1 MPPQSGPE
9 TVMAMKIGMLA
20 VVNEYSVD
28 PATLARKAEALGFE
42 SLWLPDHPVM
52 PVHTT
57 TPLPETPPGKG
68 EIPDH
73 YSRMCDPFVAMAMAA
88 AATTRLNVAT
98 GVCLVPER
106 NPIVTANEIAT
117 LDHFSDGRVLFGIG
131 GGWLKEESELM
142 GADFPHRWTQTKEY
156 IQAMRE
162 LWTKDEASFEG
173 KYVKFPPVRLYPKPS
188 NKGGPPVLIGSK
200 DRNALRW
207 VARWGDG
214 WCPIFYSPAEMKTHL
229 ARLREECDAVG
240 RDFER
245 LDIAIFKREL
255 RGDRAAVRDG
265 LKAYEEAGVH
275 RFVLMLIGSR
285 LDAKSYGSELE
296 RLAALYL

>member
-1 MPPQSGPE
+1 
-9 TVMAMKIGMLA
+9 MKVGFLA

-28 PATLARKAEALGFE
+28 PASLARKAEELGFE
-42 SLWLPDHPVM
+42 SAWVPDHAIM
-52 PVHTT
+52 PVHTGT
-57 TPLPETPPGKG
+57 ALPETRPGEG
-68 EIPDH
+68 QIPKI
-73 YSRMCDPFVAMAMAA
+73 YSHMCDPFVAMSMMAA
-88 AATTRLNVAT
+88 VTTRLKVGT

-106 NPIVTANEIAT
+106 HPLITANEIAT
-117 LDHFSDGRVLFGIG
+117 LDAFSDGRVLFGIG
-131 GGWLKEESELM
+131 AGWLKEESEIL
-142 GADFPHRWTQTKEY
+142 GGDFPHRWSQTREY

-173 KYVKFPPVRLYPKPS
+173 KYVKFPPVRLYPKPA

-240 RDFER
+240 RDFAS
-245 LDIAIFKREL
+245 LDITIFKREL
-255 RGDRAAVRDG
+255 RGDRAAVQAG
-265 LKAYEEAGVH
+265 LKEYEEAGVH
-275 RFVLMLIGSR
+275 RFVLMLVGKR
-285 LDAKSYGSELE
+285 LDKSDQYDLDRTESYGDELE
-296 RLAALYL
+296 RLAALYI